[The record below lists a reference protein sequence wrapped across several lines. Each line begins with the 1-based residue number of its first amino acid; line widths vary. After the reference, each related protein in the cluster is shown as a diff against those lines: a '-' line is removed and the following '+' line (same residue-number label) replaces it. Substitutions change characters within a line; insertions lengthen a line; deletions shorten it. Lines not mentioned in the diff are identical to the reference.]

1 MISSPLI
8 KSGAPKGILSFGPDT
23 PPLQLGMLNVLIGP
37 NASGKSNLLDVFE
50 LVRRI
55 PTDIQ
60 SMVQSGG
67 GARSWLWENDPEL
80 EPTLEMIV
88 NPGDLELQHQLV
100 LRSISSELWPVS
112 ERIHHLPDTLLYEAQ
127 FDSRK
132 AQIRVRT
139 REPEQADPKSG
150 PPFQPGPGLRWAP
163 ISPIGTQDSELI
175 DFGYPFQENQSI
187 LSQLRSQFDYPQ
199 MTILSGVY
207 NAMQF
212 YGKWHFGR
220 DAQLRR
226 AQPSDQRGDRLE
238 EDFSNIGMVLN
249 QMGTSPE
256 AKQSII
262 EGLKELY
269 EGFTN
274 YEVVVNSGSAQIYF
288 TEGQRRSVP
297 ALRLSDGTLRYL
309 CLLAILYNPNSG
321 PVVCIEEPEL
331 GLHPDIV
338 SGLGKH
344 LLAASER
351 MQIIVTTHSDIL
363 INALS
368 DVPEAMVVFENHD
381 GLTQMTRL
389 DAEDIELWLEKYRL
403 GELWMSGEIG
413 GTRW

>member
-8 KSGAPKGILSFGPDT
+8 KSVAPKGILSFGPDT

-67 GARSWLWENDPEL
+67 GARNWLWDNDPAL
-80 EPTLEMIV
+80 EPTLELMV

-100 LRSISSELWPVS
+100 LRSIGSELWPVS
-112 ERIHHLPDTLLYEAQ
+112 EQIRHLPDTLLYESQ
-127 FDSRK
+127 FDSRR

-139 REPEQADPKSG
+139 REPEQTDPRSG
-150 PPFQPGPGLRWAP
+150 PPFQPGPGLRWVP
-163 ISPIGTQDSELI
+163 ISPIVPQDSELI
-175 DFGYPFQENQSI
+175 EFGYPFQENQSI

-199 MTILSGVY
+199 MTILSDVY
-207 NAMQF
+207 NAIQF

-226 AQPSDQRGDRLE
+226 SQPSDQPGHRLE

-249 QMGTSPE
+249 QLGTSPE

-288 TEGQRRSVP
+288 TEGQRRSVS

-338 SGLGKH
+338 AGLGKH

-351 MQIIVTTHSDIL
+351 MQIIATTHSDIL

-389 DAEDIELWLEKYRL
+389 NAEDFELWLEKYRL